1 MRHEHCSQTN
11 NITTADTPPSKK
23 TIMADPLLKIKAND
37 WIKSVITIRDNIKR
51 FEKKEAEAFICA
63 VRAVLE
69 IDTVGKQMA
78 EADLNELGNYIHEA
92 MQDDFCTAVQKFVTS
107 SRKFNT
113 SVGTLKELRLLIGKD
128 ISHLIFAK
136 TPEPSTPIHYKTA
149 TVDTPPSEQTTKAD
163 TLFKLKADGWIKNVI
178 IVRDN
183 IKNFEKHEAEAFV
196 NAVRAVFEID
206 TAGKLIVD
214 TDLSKLE
221 NYINNAKPGP
231 FYTAVQQFIV
241 YTRKFNKSVDTL
253 KDLRLDISKNITE
266 FAFAK
271 TPEPPKPIQRKVT
284 MPNGAVWEGTFLGD
298 EPVQSGKIFY
308 KSGFRY
314 EGQWNKYG
322 PHGYGKDY
330 DDKGV
335 VLGEG
340 HYYNGRQAGRGV
352 YYDGNGKKFYEGEWD
367 EGDNGMPKDGCRGYI
382 INDDGSKTEAEWQNG
397 DIKEGKTIPSPNK
410 PASKP
415 TPKPA
420 SQTQKPKTSSYSSS
434 SSSTSTYRP
443 QPAKPKKKDGCK
455 TSCLIWIFILLFGS
469 GPIYFG
475 SQWLLE
481 KFAEQPVAYEE
492 LLQGPWNGT
501 VGETPATLLFTEMR
515 GDSVFAR
522 LTAKY
527 RKKVTHRLEGFVNR
541 KENYIY
547 FTDMDTDKYMNGDFR
562 ISMTDSHDSLTG
574 HFIATTSRRT
584 VPVSF
589 GKSDSIYVEEKTK
602 STTTTSKQT
611 KKKRNT
617 GTAATEKQP
626 SEEAYERV
634 MSKAQAMADADAAKG
649 KPDKAVQ
656 SESAV
661 RNETP
666 AHTAPVEDNEKADN
680 TPVVSADM
688 MPSFPGGDA
697 ALMRWLG
704 QNIRY
709 PADAMENGIQGRVFV
724 RFTVDK
730 NGTIHDPKVIRGVD
744 PSLDREALRVIKA
757 MPRWIPGKNN
767 GRAVAVYLTLPVT
780 FKLR

>member
-1 MRHEHCSQTN
+1 
-11 NITTADTPPSKK
+11 
-23 TIMADPLLKIKAND
+23 MASPVLLLRAKD
-37 WIKSVITIRDNIKR
+37 WIKNVIIIRDNIKR
-51 FEKKEAEAFICA
+51 FQEEEKKAFINAVRTVLEAETAGQQI
-63 VRAVLE
+63 
-69 IDTVGKQMA
+69 A
-78 EADLNELGNYIHEA
+78 EADLNKLDSYVEEA
-92 MQDDFCTAVQKFVTS
+92 VQDDFKTAVQKFIVI
-107 SRKFNT
+107 SRMFNT
-113 SVGTLKELRLLIGKD
+113 NAGSIKELRLLVEKRIGE
-128 ISHLIFAK
+128 L
-136 TPEPSTPIHYKTA
+136 
-149 TVDTPPSEQTTKAD
+149 
-163 TLFKLKADGWIKNVI
+163 
-178 IVRDN
+178 
-183 IKNFEKHEAEAFV
+183 
-196 NAVRAVFEID
+196 
-206 TAGKLIVD
+206 
-214 TDLSKLE
+214 
-221 NYINNAKPGP
+221 
-231 FYTAVQQFIV
+231 
-241 YTRKFNKSVDTL
+241 
-253 KDLRLDISKNITE
+253 
-266 FAFAK
+266 AFA
-271 TPEPPKPIQRKVT
+271 ERPKPMHRKVT
-284 MPNGAVWEGTFLGD
+284 LPNGNVWEGTFLGD

-308 KSGFRY
+308 NNDSHY

-322 PHGYGKDY
+322 PHGYGKLY
-330 DDKGV
+330 DKDGA
-335 VLGEG
+335 LFAEG
-340 HYYNGRQAGRGV
+340 HFYNGKQAGKGI
-352 YYDGNGKKFYEGEWD
+352 YYVNNEKWYEGEWE
-367 EGDNGMPKDGCRGYI
+367 EGPDGMPKDGCRGYEYAGTRKI
-382 INDDGSKTEAEWQNG
+382 KVIWKNG
-397 DIKEGKTIPSPNK
+397 EFREEEPVPAPKSATQTK
-410 PASKP
+410 PATS
-415 TPKPA
+415 TY
-420 SQTQKPKTSSYSSS
+420 KPKTSTQKPSTTSSKPAASKTSSS
-434 SSSTSTYRP
+434 YKPTSSSTYNP
-443 QPAKPKKKDGCK
+443 PKQNGKGGCK

-527 RKKVTHRLEGFVNR
+527 CKKVTHRLEGFVNR

-574 HFIATTSRRT
+574 HFIATTSRKT

-626 SEEAYERV
+626 SEEVYERV

-730 NGTIHDPKVIRGVD
+730 NGNIHDPKVIRGVD
-744 PSLDREALRVIKA
+744 PSLDREALRVINA

-780 FKLR
+780 FKMR